1 MTETT
6 NEIWINEASRTVLAT
21 LMRESETA
29 LDAAKLA
36 DISVA
41 VYDLLRTHPD
51 LTKNEVVDVLRA
63 NGRLDR
69 RHQTHQAIGALVER
83 ELLQEEAGSRNS
95 KRYSVTEDDL
105 HVLQLGYYPRSWQES
120 ARKANAQE
128 LERKR

>member
-51 LTKNEVVDVLRA
+51 LTKNEVVEVLRA
-63 NGRLDR
+63 NGRFDR
-69 RHQTHQAIGALVER
+69 RHQTDQAIDALVLR
-83 ELLQEEAGSRNS
+83 ELLQEKKSDHNR
-95 KRYSVTEDDL
+95 KIYSVTVEDDAEEGN
-105 HVLQLGYYPRSWQES
+105 VRYFPTAGDD
-120 ARKANAQE
+120 K
-128 LERKR
+128 